1 MMYKCCVIDCRSN
14 QAGEEWKTAFSFPKE
29 EILHKRW
36 IKFVNRKNW
45 EPIPSSF
52 ICIKYFEE
60 RYYRKSKNDKRY
72 RIAKTLK
79 AVPTIFNPKIQKS
92 QCISSSH
99 IISSVTVPR
108 RSARKRIYQDD
119 QYQSFMNYNLS
130 NKLSDTEES
139 LSLAC
144 FLFKENNHYVTFY
157 KIEVSEK
164 R

>member
-79 AVPTIFNPKIQKS
+79 AVPAIFNPNTQTS
-92 QCISSSH
+92 QCISSSR

-108 RSARKRIYQDD
+108 RSARKRIYQ
-119 QYQSFMNYNLS
+119 SFMNYDLI
-130 NKLSDTEES
+130 NKLSDIEES
-139 LSLAC
+139 LSLAG
-144 FLFKENNHYVTFY
+144 FLFKENNHYVTFC